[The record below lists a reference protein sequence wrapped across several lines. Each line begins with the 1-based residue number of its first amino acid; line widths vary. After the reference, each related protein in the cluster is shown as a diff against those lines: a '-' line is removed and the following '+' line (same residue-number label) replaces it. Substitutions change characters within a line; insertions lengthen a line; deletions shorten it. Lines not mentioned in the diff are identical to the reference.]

1 MLITDLLTIGN
12 NLYNI
17 RKAQGLTQANVAE
30 KADLSDRAY
39 ADIERGNVTMRIDTL
54 LKICVALHITPNDLL
69 VADLDTI
76 TITEHDIVERIQ
88 HCSNNEKETALK
100 ILQVY
105 VNSLT

>member
-69 VADLDTI
+69 VADLDRT
-76 TITEHDIVERIQ
+76 TITEQDIVERIQ